1 MSKWCI
7 QLKISSI
14 FAKSIYLKIGLIL
27 LIITIGY
34 AIAYR
39 DVLFSDPIWIY
50 DVGTT
55 ITLEIKETH
64 LVEQKTIVDEIME
77 DYLLINFE
85 RIIVRLDSL
94 PYTYNPERFAWGI
107 LNFKMPYNLSV
118 SSDGSEFKRAKFLL
132 PTFISL
138 RMIGEVENVLSS
150 WDNITFR
157 VKHYYVADL
166 IDWYISYK
174 TKNGTIILYL
184 QWKKGGYIDGLNITF
199 YNSEIKE
206 FVFLVY
212 AGMKAEYTQEI
223 KERGYIY
230 FGFLILIVLTSVFI
244 GLDIRKGRK
253 QKMINI
259 YDELN
264 KALERIDKYSKLY
277 YRIWRILYIIALIT
291 SIPSLYLSSKYSD
304 LIAGIVLSLVFGID
318 LALVILYGW
327 MSNLFYIE
335 SEKICVK
342 TFHLISPLVVFGIGL
357 LAGGFLFE
365 YIISEQYVYLIL
377 VLLVLL
383 AISIVPYKL
392 ANAREEIE
400 FLREEIGK
408 KLKSA
413 GILGVLTLRKSENKT

>member
-27 LIITIGY
+27 IIVTIGY
-34 AIAYR
+34 AITYR
-39 DVLFSDPIWIY
+39 GFLFSDPIWIY

-55 ITLEIKETH
+55 ITLEIRETH
-64 LVEQKTIVDEIME
+64 LVEQRTIIDEIME

-85 RIIVRLDSL
+85 KVIVRLDSL
-94 PYTYNPERFAWGI
+94 PYTYEPERFAWGI

-118 SSDGSEFKRAKFLL
+118 SSDGFKFKRAKFLL

-166 IDWYISYK
+166 VDWYISYK
-174 TKNGTIILYL
+174 TENGTIVLYL

-206 FVFLVY
+206 SVFLVY
-212 AGMKAEYTQEI
+212 AGMKAKYTQET

-244 GLDIRKGRK
+244 GLDIRKARK

-264 KALERIDKYSKLY
+264 KAIERIDKYSKLY
-277 YRIWRILYIIALIT
+277 YKIWGILYIMALIT

-304 LIAGIVLSLVFGID
+304 LIFGIVLSLVFGID
-318 LALVILYGW
+318 LALVAFYGW

-335 SEKICVK
+335 SEKIRVK
-342 TFHLISPLVVFGIGL
+342 TFHLISPLIVFSIGL
-357 LAGGFLFE
+357 LTGGFFFE
-365 YIISEQYVYLIL
+365 YIISKQYAYLIL
-377 VLLVLL
+377 VILVLL
-383 AISIVPYKL
+383 AISIIPYKL
-392 ANAREEIE
+392 TNAKEEIE
-400 FLREEIGK
+400 FLKEEIKK
-408 KLKSA
+408 KLKGA
-413 GILGVLTLRKSENKT
+413 GILGVFDAEKKQE